1 MSLYAYVNK
10 DGFITL
16 TSGVVFENFKDYQFL
31 IDLVKDPIPKD
42 LELPKWDG
50 SKWVESE
57 NIQNLKNLTLSQI
70 KQEASRLIQEVAP
83 SYKQTNWILDNKLD
97 DPDVQDKLK
106 EIKRIREKSNELEKS
121 LNKKK
126 SVNAVKNFEID
137 FSE

>member
-1 MSLYAYVNK
+1 MFFYIDTEGDVQAQSKNPELFKNVSE
-10 DGFITL
+10 IT
-16 TSGVVFENFKDYQFL
+16 K
-31 IDLVKDPIPKD
+31 IDLNKFPVGED
-42 LELPKWDG
+42 LIRPKWDG

-57 NIQNLKNLTLSQI
+57 DIQNLKNLTLSQI

-83 SYKQTNWILDNKLD
+83 SHKQTNWILDNKLD